1 MAEHL
6 VKLGS
11 LQSSCYPRLQVSR
24 TFTRASSLAIP
35 VVLVLA
41 CFFLVTGAGCRHAP
55 PPSAENLVVV
65 TIDTLRADRLGVYGG
80 KVATPNLDRIA
91 KAGAFFRQAFSEVP
105 LTRPS
110 HLSIFTGRY
119 PFEHGIRQNVSARFE
134 ADTPLLAEILKD
146 DGFHTAG
153 FVSSLVL
160 ASESGLDR
168 GFETYSDD
176 FGEGREPALFLDS
189 VQKRGD
195 LTMADAL
202 SWLHHKPEGR
212 FFLWVHLYD
221 PHDPYDPPE
230 PYASRYRGRPYDG
243 EVAFADDLVGRLDA
257 TLSELGLEKRTL
269 LVVTSD
275 HGEAFEEHGETGHGY
290 FIYEPTLHVPLL
302 VRGPGVPAGTELE
315 VPVESVDI
323 LPTVIDM
330 LGLSLPAKMKLSG
343 QSLASSL
350 YGGGEPEARPLYAE
364 SLMARLLYGWGELA
378 SIREGRWKYIRAP
391 RPELYDLES
400 DPGEKDNRIE
410 QNHGAA
416 DRLRTRLD
424 QLAPVGAGERESSA
438 PSEMD
443 PELTAKLG
451 ALGYV
456 GSARAADGKGAEIDP
471 KDKLSEFRFL
481 SENMRQGLALLQQ
494 KSYAPSIERFRAI
507 LESGNESFQA
517 FYYMGR
523 ALYGLG
529 RYPDA
534 VAAFEGALALD
545 SSYGPAYLDLAET
558 QFALGKGDEGVSVL
572 RRGQKALP
580 RSAALHEREGEYWI
594 SVHKPREAARAFEAV
609 VERVPKD
616 ALSRIRLGEQYRD
629 LGEVEKSLEQL
640 REAVRL
646 APGEASYWNSLGMVL
661 GGNDHMAE
669 AEEAF
674 RKAQGLDP
682 KDGQYAFNL
691 GLALS
696 RLGRKDEASTYFR
709 KALEND
715 PDFVPARLELQRLQ
729 GH

>member
-1 MAEHL
+1 M
-6 VKLGS
+6 
-11 LQSSCYPRLQVSR
+11 SR
-24 TFTRASSLAIP
+24 TFTRASALALVLSLACLIS
-35 VVLVLA
+35 LSLSLSLA
-41 CFFLVTGAGCRHAP
+41 VCRREP
-55 PPSAENLVVV
+55 PPAAENLVVV

-119 PFEHGIRQNVSARFE
+119 PFQHGIRQNVSARFE

-168 GFETYSDD
+168 GFDTYSDD
-176 FGEGREPALFLDS
+176 FGEDREPALLLDS

-195 LTMADAL
+195 VTMADAL
-202 SWLHHKPEGR
+202 AWLHHKPEGR

-230 PYASRYRGRPYDG
+230 PYASRYPGRPYDG

-257 TLSELGLEKRTL
+257 ALSELGLAERTL
-269 LVVTSD
+269 LLVTSD

-290 FIYEPTLHVPLL
+290 FLYDPTLHVPLL

-323 LPTVIDM
+323 LPTVIEM
-330 LGLSLPAKMKLSG
+330 LGLSLPAEMKLPG
-343 QSLASSL
+343 ESLASSL
-350 YGGGEPEARPLYAE
+350 HGGGEPEARPLYAE

-378 SIREGRWKYIRAP
+378 SIREGRWKFIRAP
-391 RPELYDLES
+391 KPELYDLEE

-416 DRLRTRLD
+416 DRLRVRLD
-424 QLAPVGAGERESSA
+424 ELAPLGAGESSA

-456 GSARAADGKGAEIDP
+456 GSARVANGKGAEIDP
-471 KDKLSEFRFL
+471 KDKLREFRSL
-481 SENMRQGLALLQQ
+481 SENMREGLALLQQ
-494 KSYAPSIERFRAI
+494 KSYAPAIERFRAI
-507 LESGNESFQA
+507 LETGTESFQA

-529 RYPDA
+529 RYSDA
-534 VAAFEGALALD
+534 VSAFEGALALD

-558 QFALGKGDEGVSVL
+558 QFALGKGEEAVSVL

-594 SVHKPREAARAFEAV
+594 SVHKPREAAQAFEDNAAVWNVDRADDIAYRFV
-609 VERVPKD
+609 VEVGGSKD
-616 ALSRIRLGEQYRD
+616 LRIG
-629 LGEVEKSLEQL
+629 
-640 REAVRL
+640 
-646 APGEASYWNSLGMVL
+646 
-661 GGNDHMAE
+661 
-669 AEEAF
+669 
-674 RKAQGLDP
+674 
-682 KDGQYAFNL
+682 
-691 GLALS
+691 
-696 RLGRKDEASTYFR
+696 
-709 KALEND
+709 
-715 PDFVPARLELQRLQ
+715 
-729 GH
+729 